1 MEMLLRDRPTAP
13 VDDRPRTRPKARVAK
28 PSFDPQT
35 EAIRLCEIGKILL
48 NAGRFE
54 AALAQFEKALA
65 CQSHDVES
73 WYGRAEALAAL
84 NRYEAALHSLEQAQA
99 LANLDEPRLWVQKAI
114 ILIALHHPQAA
125 LTHCNCAL
133 WLEPN
138 HVQAWLFRG
147 VALQQLGRDQEAQR
161 SYRRASHRATA
172 TLHDHMSQLCHDLA
186 LE

>member
-1 MEMLLRDRPTAP
+1 METLLRDRPTTP
-13 VDDRPRTRPKARVAK
+13 VDDRPRTRPNARVAK

-35 EAIRLCEIGKILL
+35 EAIRLCETGKILL
-48 NAGRFE
+48 QAGRYADALDQFE
-54 AALAQFEKALA
+54 QALAWQP
-65 CQSHDVES
+65 HDVES
-73 WYGRAEALAAL
+73 WYSRADALAAL
-84 NRYEAALHSLEQAQA
+84 NRYEAALHSLEQAQS
-99 LANLDEPRLWVQKAI
+99 LAGLDEPRLWVQKAI
-114 ILIALHHPQAA
+114 MLIALNHPQAA

-161 SYRRASHRATA
+161 SYRRASHRTTS
-172 TLHDHMSQLCHDLA
+172 TLHDHLGQLCHDLA

>member
-1 MEMLLRDRPTAP
+1 METLLRDRPITP
-13 VDDRPRTRPKARVAK
+13 VGDRARLRPQARLAK

-48 NAGRFE
+48 NAGRFA
-54 AALAQFEKALA
+54 AALDQFEQALA
-65 CQSHDVES
+65 WQPHDVES
-73 WYGRAEALAAL
+73 WYSRAEALAAL

-99 LANLDEPRLWVQKAI
+99 LADFGEPRLWVQKAM

-161 SYRRASHRATA
+161 SYRRASHRATS
-172 TLHDHMSQLCHDLA
+172 TLHDRMSQLCHDLA
-186 LE
+186 PE